1 MHCTVVISGLT
12 FVMFLNEQLA
22 KHINYIAMKTSVK
35 NFAYV
40 LALSTV
46 LAFNASAEDKETK
59 KVTAFGTGIY
69 TTKTGEIKINVDKYN
84 QKPTII
90 QLEDKRGNVVYE
102 EVVNKNKTK
111 FRRSLDVNELP
122 AGDYT
127 LQIMSDGQ
135 KQSKKVEVNERHAE
149 RMISFNK

>member
-1 MHCTVVISGLT
+1 M
-12 FVMFLNEQLA
+12 
-22 KHINYIAMKTSVK
+22 
-35 NFAYV
+35 
-40 LALSTV
+40 
-46 LAFNASAEDKETK
+46 
-59 KVTAFGTGIY
+59 
-69 TTKTGEIKINVDKYN
+69 DKYN

-135 KQSKKVEVNERHAE
+135 KQSKKVEVNERHPE

>member
-1 MHCTVVISGLT
+1 
-12 FVMFLNEQLA
+12 
-22 KHINYIAMKTSVK
+22 MKTSAK
-35 NFAYV
+35 NFTYA

-46 LAFNASAEDKETK
+46 LAFGASAEDKNTK

-69 TTKTGEIKINVDKYN
+69 ATKTGKINVNIDKYN

-90 QLEDKRGNVVYE
+90 QLEDQRGNVLYE
-102 EVVNKNKTK
+102 EVVNKDNTK

-122 AGDYT
+122 AGEYT

-135 KQSKKVEVNERHAE
+135 KQSKKVEVNERHPE
-149 RMISFNK
+149 RMLSMDK

>member
-1 MHCTVVISGLT
+1 
-12 FVMFLNEQLA
+12 
-22 KHINYIAMKTSVK
+22 MKTSAK
-35 NFAYV
+35 NFAYA

-46 LAFNASAEDKETK
+46 LAFSASGEDKETK

-69 TTKTGEIKINVDKYN
+69 TTKTGKLKVNVDKYN

-111 FRRSLDVNELP
+111 FRRSLNVNELP
-122 AGDYT
+122 AGEYT
-127 LQIMSDGQ
+127 LQIMSDGY
-135 KQSKKVEVNERHAE
+135 KETRKLEVNEKRPE
-149 RMISFNK
+149 RLISMN